1 VEHGFLDKYAD
12 LNGPIHKVDPR
23 VKLFIL
29 LAAVAAT
36 SFLTETKSNIKTLY
50 LLLAAAAALLW
61 LTGIKLSIYFKR
73 MLIVLPPILVLSFVY
88 SFKNGT
94 LNSATFTFYAL
105 KALISFTFLFV
116 LVGTTRFE
124 NLLKALKFFKVPA
137 LGLSLL
143 AFLYRYIF
151 VIQDELERMQRAK
164 DLKLPFADRKLN
176 LKATFYLVGMIFL
189 RSFERSERIY
199 RSMIARGY
207 NPEKMFRIEI
217 FRPGYADFL
226 FILSSLLYLWLILE
240 LR

>member
-61 LTGIKLSIYFKR
+61 L
-73 MLIVLPPILVLSFVY
+73 
-88 SFKNGT
+88 
-94 LNSATFTFYAL
+94 
-105 KALISFTFLFV
+105 
-116 LVGTTRFE
+116 TRFE